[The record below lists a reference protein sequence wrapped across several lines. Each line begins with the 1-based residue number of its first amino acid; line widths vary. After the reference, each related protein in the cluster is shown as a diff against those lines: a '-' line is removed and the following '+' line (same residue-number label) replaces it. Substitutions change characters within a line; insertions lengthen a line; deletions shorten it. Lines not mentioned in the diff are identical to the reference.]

1 LPFTATCKICFE
13 KWEEQLAIKRT
24 APAGDRSLP
33 ANVIPFLQIKDDP
46 GELLRRA
53 LAEEFFEDLD
63 ALFMKGMHQQLAQA
77 KALAALGDEDAASD
91 IHTLTLRIKTRLRH
105 RKRIRV
111 GVLSTLTR
119 WVRDAL

>member
-1 LPFTATCKICFE
+1 
-13 KWEEQLAIKRT
+13 LAIKRT

-33 ANVIPFLQIKDDP
+33 ANVIPLPQIKGDR
-46 GELLRRA
+46 GELFGQA

-91 IHTLTLRIKTRLRH
+91 IHALTLRIKMRLRH
-105 RKRIRV
+105 RERIRV
-111 GVLSTLTR
+111 GVVSTLTR
-119 WVRDAL
+119 WARDAS